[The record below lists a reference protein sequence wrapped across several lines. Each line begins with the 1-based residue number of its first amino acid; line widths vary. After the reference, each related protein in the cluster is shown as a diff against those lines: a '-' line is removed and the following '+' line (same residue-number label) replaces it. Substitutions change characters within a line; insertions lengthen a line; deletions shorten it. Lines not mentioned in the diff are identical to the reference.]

1 MPTDLFAPE
10 SAPADGRMRLA
21 KSDHELK
28 ETEYIR
34 VLAKPVP
41 IKPSRFVV
49 LIVRV
54 VIPSLR
60 VQEFIASCEHR
71 YPIGQH
77 QQTAEIF
84 RLALSHS
91 SHFGGNA
98 IIAFP
103 TTIPAE
109 VVRRSVGI
117 IVPVRAVPRFV
128 I

>member
-10 SAPADGRMRLA
+10 SAAADGRMRLA

-28 ETEYIR
+28 EAEYIS

-41 IKPSRFVV
+41 IKPTRFVV

-60 VQEFIASCEHR
+60 VQEFIAGREHW
-71 YPIGQH
+71 YPVRQH
-77 QQTAEIF
+77 QQAAEIF
-84 RLALSHS
+84 RLALSQS
-91 SHFGGNA
+91 NHFGRTA

-103 TTIPAE
+103 PTIPAE
-109 VVRRSVGI
+109 VIRPSAAI
-117 IVPVRAVPRFV
+117 LVPVHP
-128 I
+128 

>member
-1 MPTDLFAPE
+1 
-10 SAPADGRMRLA
+10 MRLA

-28 ETEYIR
+28 ETEYIS

-41 IKPSRFVV
+41 TKPTRFII

-54 VIPSLR
+54 VIPSLG
-60 VQEFIASCEHR
+60 VQEFIAGCEHW
-71 YPIGQH
+71 YPIRQH

-84 RLALSHS
+84 RLALSQS
-91 SHFGGNA
+91 NHFGRNA

-103 TTIPAE
+103 PTIPAE

-117 IVPVRAVPRFV
+117 VVPVRAVLRFV